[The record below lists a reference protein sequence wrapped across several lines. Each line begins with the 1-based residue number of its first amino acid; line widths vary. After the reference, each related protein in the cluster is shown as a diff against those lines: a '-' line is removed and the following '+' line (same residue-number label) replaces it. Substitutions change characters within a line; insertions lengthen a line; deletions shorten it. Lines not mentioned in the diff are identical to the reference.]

1 MGTWLKLLSLP
12 CLKGSLPASFLAQR
26 QSESFPATIGIAPDL
41 KEKGSLSEIPPP
53 KHFALEEQ
61 TSQLLT
67 QVPPSPQL
75 CHEIAQL
82 RAEVHALQ
90 FLVHQLVTKDVA
102 EERSF
107 KEELGAEGAY
117 NTNQTTTTT
126 TTTTTKPTTK
136 TTAPTQLVRSLALAA

>member
-1 MGTWLKLLSLP
+1 MRAACLDKRSHKSLQR
-12 CLKGSLPASFLAQR
+12 ASLAQR
-26 QSESFPATIGIAPDL
+26 QSESFPSTIGIAPDL
-41 KEKGSLSEIPPP
+41 KEDRSVPERPPP
-53 KHFALEEQ
+53 KHFAFEEQ
-61 TSQLLT
+61 TRQLLT
-67 QVPPSPQL
+67 HVPPSPQL

-117 NTNQTTTTT
+117 NTNQDNNNNNNN
-126 TTTTTKPTTK
+126 
-136 TTAPTQLVRSLALAA
+136 QQQRQQHQHS